1 MTAPPRTVS
10 SRVTAVPMGKL
21 SWIAIGLASAVG
33 FAAFFWPFIAA
44 PESAVVA
51 HSTDAPWVFAAAIPL
66 VLLVVLAQINEG
78 GMNAKAVAMLGV
90 LAAVIAILRPLGA
103 GHAGLEPIWVILILG
118 GRAFGPGFGFSL
130 GSISLLASALLT
142 GGVGP
147 WLPFQ
152 MLAASWVG
160 LGAGLLPPL
169 RGRYEI
175 AMLAAYGAV
184 ASFAYGL
191 LLNLWLWPFLAES
204 SQIAFLPG
212 APITDNFV
220 RWFAFTLATSLGFD
234 IPRAILTTTLI
245 IVIGHPVLIAL
256 RRAGRRAAFT
266 APVHLVELEQQSKQ
280 KLPALR
286 DHPC

>member
-1 MTAPPRTVS
+1 MSLLTAAST
-10 SRVTAVPMGKL
+10 SRITAVPMGPL
-21 SWIAIGLASAVG
+21 SWIAIGLASIVG
-33 FAAFFWPFIAA
+33 VAAFFWPFLAA

-51 HSTDAPWVFAAAIPL
+51 HSSDAPWIFAAAIPL
-66 VLLVVLAQINEG
+66 VLFVVLAQVTEG
-78 GMNAKAVAMLGV
+78 GMNSKAVAMLGV

-118 GRAFGPGFGFSL
+118 GRAFGPGFGFAL

-160 LGAGLLPPL
+160 LGAGLLPQF
-169 RGRYEI
+169 RGRAEI
-175 AMLAAYGAV
+175 AMLALYGAV
-184 ASFAYGL
+184 ASMAYGL
-191 LLNLWLWPFLAES
+191 LLNLWFWPFIGEG
-204 SQIAFLPG
+204 SQIAFVPG
-212 APITDNFV
+212 APLTENLL

-245 IVIGHPVLIAL
+245 IFIGHPVLVAL

-266 APVHLVELEQQSKQ
+266 APVHIDRPHDTVATKPPQ
-280 KLPALR
+280 P
-286 DHPC
+286 

>member
-1 MTAPPRTVS
+1 MSLFTSTSA
-10 SRVTAVPMGKL
+10 SRVTAVPMGPL
-21 SWIAIGLASAVG
+21 SWIAIGLASIVG
-33 FAAFFWPFIAA
+33 ATAFFWPFIAA

-51 HSTDAPWVFAAAIPL
+51 HSTDAPWIFAAAIPL
-66 VLLVVLAQINEG
+66 VLFVVLAQVTEG
-78 GMNAKAVAMLGV
+78 GMNAKAIAMLGV

-118 GRAFGPGFGFSL
+118 GRAFGPGFGFAL

-160 LGAGLLPPL
+160 LGAGLLPQI
-169 RGRYEI
+169 RGRKEI
-175 AMLAAYGAV
+175 AMLAGYGAI
-184 ASFAYGL
+184 ASLAYGL
-191 LLNLWLWPFLAES
+191 LLNLWFWPFIGEGT
-204 SQIAFLPG
+204 QIAFMPG
-212 APITDNFV
+212 APITENLL
-220 RWFAFTLATSLGFD
+220 RWLAFTLATSLGFD

-245 IVIGHPVLIAL
+245 ILIGHPVLVAL

-266 APVHLVELEQQSKQ
+266 APVNLVELPHNQISNQ
-280 KLPALR
+280 PR
-286 DHPC
+286 P